1 METNHQACSDYPT
14 ASQNQLLRS
23 MDEKNQEH
31 IAPLLTIWRFG
42 AVENQNRYRSP
53 KQSPA
58 GSTPTGLSVSG
69 AALRRA

>member
-1 METNHQACSDYPT
+1 
-14 ASQNQLLRS
+14 